1 MSLSE
6 LLPSVQSLPR
16 AEKYQLLQL
25 LAADLAHSEG
35 LPHLQ
40 PGASYPVW
48 SPYDANEA
56 AATLLLMLEQERA
69 TK

>member
-16 AEKYQLLQL
+16 AEKFQLLQL
-25 LAADLAHSEG
+25 LAADLAHAEEVF
-35 LPHLQ
+35 HLQ
-40 PGASYPVW
+40 PGAAYPVW
-48 SPYDANEA
+48 SPFEASEA
-56 AATLLLMLEQERA
+56 AAVLLEMLQQERA

>member
-25 LAADLAHSEG
+25 LAADLAHAEG
-35 LPHLQ
+35 LPHFQ

-56 AATLLLMLEQERA
+56 AFILVRML
-69 TK
+69 